1 MKHKPV
7 KKPELDKLI
16 LADLNKRGLR
26 WNLQEQCQVPIE
38 FKKIYSIAK

>member
-16 LADLNKRGLR
+16 LVDLNKHGLR
-26 WNLQEQCQVPIE
+26 WNLQEQSQVPIE
-38 FKKIYSIAK
+38 LKKYIFYC